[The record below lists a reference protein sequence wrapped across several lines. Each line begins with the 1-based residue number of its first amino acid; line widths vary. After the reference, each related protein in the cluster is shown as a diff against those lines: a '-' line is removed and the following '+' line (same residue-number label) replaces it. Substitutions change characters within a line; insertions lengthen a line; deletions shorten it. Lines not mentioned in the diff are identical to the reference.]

1 MSSNNI
7 KTAQFG
13 GVGGGGSGSPFA
25 PGKSPIGRGG
35 TNRGGGELN
44 IYIDEDDNFEKILL
58 RTHQDLQANNV
69 NDDNMEKQLSPM
81 HKYTDGELN
90 YVLDSNQRLKLKFRM
105 QLQTYK
111 KSLEEHADS
120 IYKNSPKYI
129 KEHFHDKPEHIT
141 TLEEQLKARR
151 QFDDTKKRSHKYEDE
166 VPEQIKP
173 ERYHPVISSS
183 KFTKIAKQYG
193 YVDDAEEYDYPVS
206 RRNEF
211 TDTYPGEAKQPFKEV
226 QLHYTPDGQFKDLLS
241 EPGFEGLEQKL
252 NDGNKANRSNYT
264 SGYGEITMLDNP
276 YPDTVYIPPLP
287 AENIVNKNSTGKEL
301 PKEIN
306 PYLPLE
312 KNLGNINKFPNNY
325 FNYVTGNDDDNI
337 EKVSLEELYDGFG
350 HLGKYSPSPGRL

>member
-1 MSSNNI
+1 MSSKNI

-183 KFTKIAKQYG
+183 KYTKIAKQYG
-193 YVDDAEEYDYPVS
+193 YVDDVEEYSYPTS
-206 RRNEF
+206 RRNEL
-211 TDTYPGEAKQPFKEV
+211 TDTYPGEAKNPIREIQK
-226 QLHYTPDGQFKDLLS
+226 HYFPDGQYKGLGS
-241 EPGFEGLEQKL
+241 EPGFDGLEQYL
-252 NDGNKANRSNYT
+252 NQADEANRSYYT
-264 SGYGEITMLDNP
+264 SGYNETTINDNP
-276 YPDTVYIPPLP
+276 YPDSVYIPPVP
-287 AENIVNKNSTGKEL
+287 AQNIVDKNSKGKEL
-301 PKEIN
+301 PKEVD
-306 PYLPLE
+306 PFVPLE
-312 KNLGNINKFPNNY
+312 QQLDNQKFPDKTTRNNEIKE
-325 FNYVTGNDDDNI
+325 NKGV
-337 EKVSLEELYDGFG
+337 EELYDGFG